1 MIEAHERSPAEVWDE
16 AGRSPRRG
24 EQPGEERPVDG
35 VNNAGVGER
44 VRPVAEILEA
54 ATPQGGKRHG
64 GQRDSRGSCG
74 DGGEKPLKGVVP
86 MDDPA

>member
-1 MIEAHERSPAEVWDE
+1 MWGE

-24 EQPGEERPVDG
+24 EQPGEERPIVG
-35 VNNAGVGER
+35 VKTSANGER
-44 VRPVAEILEA
+44 TRPVAEILEA
-54 ATPQGGKRHG
+54 AAPQGGKRHG

-86 MDDPA
+86 KDDPA